1 MKIGYARVSTNEQ
14 ELGLQLTSLRENGC
28 EKIYEEK
35 ISGAVKD
42 RPILK
47 EVLKE
52 LRQGDILVVWK
63 LDRLSRSLSQLIFIL
78 EELSQRGI
86 ELHSISDA
94 INTSTSQSVLYIQII
109 GAIAQFE
116 RELIIERTKAG
127 LEEAKRKG
135 VVLGRKPGLSKEAI
149 LKAEAASNLYKT
161 GMDVLQICKII
172 QISPG
177 TFYRYLRYTKT
188 KFRTK

>member
-52 LRQGDILVVWK
+52 LRKGDILVVWK

-188 KFRTK
+188 QFRTK